1 MRDTLHA
8 SELQFGVVSA
18 MVGVG
23 MIAGTQV
30 IRPLSEKMAHDTLVL
45 SGLAGIGVGV
55 FLLGAVPFL
64 PATLAATFAVGFS
77 FTAIMVPAQTLMQ
90 RETPHEM
97 LGRVAST
104 QISVI
109 FLAQILGL
117 VLSGM
122 LAQIFG
128 VRMVFF
134 LCAAL
139 SIALVGGGR
148 LFLRAK
154 AA

>member
-1 MRDTLHA
+1 
-8 SELQFGVVSA
+8 
-18 MVGVG
+18 
-23 MIAGTQV
+23 
-30 IRPLSEKMAHDTLVL
+30 
-45 SGLAGIGVGV
+45 
-55 FLLGAVPFL
+55 
-64 PATLAATFAVGFS
+64 
-77 FTAIMVPAQTLMQ
+77 MVPAQTLMQ
-90 RETPHEM
+90 RETPHDM

-109 FLAQILGL
+109 FFAQILGL

-134 LCAAL
+134 FCAAL
-139 SIALVGGGR
+139 SLALVAGGR